1 MNLNVPAKTNDS
13 TWTLKTDE
21 QRRKNRIKDSLEFKI
36 AENDCG
42 DLVKTEIID
51 SMNEE

>member
-1 MNLNVPAKTNDS
+1 MDVKD
-13 TWTLKTDE
+13 
-21 QRRKNRIKDSLEFKI
+21 RRTEKKNRIKDSLEFKI
-36 AENDCG
+36 AENDCV